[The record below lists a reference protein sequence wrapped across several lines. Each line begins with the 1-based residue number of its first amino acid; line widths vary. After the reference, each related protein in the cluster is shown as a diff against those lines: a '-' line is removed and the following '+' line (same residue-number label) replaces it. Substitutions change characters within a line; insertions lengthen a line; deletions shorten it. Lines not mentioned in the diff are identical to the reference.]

1 MSWQGVYGNVSLSEK
16 FCAKNYLRD
25 VTKNE
30 RLAFVLDF

>member
-1 MSWQGVYGNVSLSEK
+1 MFWQGVYVNVSVVEK

-25 VTKNE
+25 VTTND